1 MSYLDSAI
9 ITYAIY
15 KSEETNVSAVSR
27 KKIRELNKE
36 KWPVRVASGRY
47 YNRPNGNIIVIRFLT
62 YLCV

>member
-27 KKIRELNKE
+27 KKSENWTKRN
-36 KWPVRVASGRY
+36 GR
-47 YNRPNGNIIVIRFLT
+47 FE
-62 YLCV
+62 